1 MRVVTAALICA
12 AGVFTMTVVAVQH
25 VEPAPVV
32 TGTVT
37 RMDTADIS
45 GGRQKFE
52 AGARTAWHRH
62 DKGELLFAESGHLR
76 TGRRSE
82 PVKEYAPGGSEYTA
96 PHVEHWHGATPAEP
110 LVQVNVQFGGKA
122 TWLSRTTDLEYNRK

>member
-1 MRVVTAALICA
+1 MRVVTAALIVA
-12 AGVFTMTVVAVQH
+12 AGVLTMTVVAAQH
-25 VEPAPVV
+25 VELAPVV

-37 RMDTADIS
+37 RMDTSDIS

-52 AGARTAWHRH
+52 AGSRTAWHRH
-62 DKGELLFAESGHLR
+62 DKGELLFAESGRLR

-96 PHVEHWHGATPAEP
+96 PNVEHWHGATPAEP

-122 TWLSRTTDLEYNRK
+122 TWLSRTTDLEYNRQ

>member
-1 MRVVTAALICA
+1 
-12 AGVFTMTVVAVQH
+12 MTVVAAQH
-25 VEPAPVV
+25 VELAPVV

-37 RMDTADIS
+37 RMDTSDIS

-52 AGARTAWHRH
+52 AGSRTAWHRH
-62 DKGELLFAESGHLR
+62 DKGELLFAESGRLR

-96 PHVEHWHGATPAEP
+96 PNVEHWHGATPAEP

-122 TWLSRTTDLEYNRK
+122 TWLSRTTDLEYNRQ

>member
-1 MRVVTAALICA
+1 MQVVTAALIFA
-12 AGVFTMTVVAVQH
+12 AGVLTMTVVAAQH

-62 DKGELLFAESGHLR
+62 DKGELLFAESGHMR

-82 PVKEYAPGGSEYTA
+82 PVKEYAAGGSEYTA

-122 TWLSRTTDLEYNRK
+122 TWLSKTTDLEYNRK

>member
-1 MRVVTAALICA
+1 MRLVTAAIILA
-12 AGVFTMTVVAVQH
+12 AGVFTMTVVAQH
-25 VEPAPVV
+25 VEPGPVV

-37 RMDTADIS
+37 RMDTPDIS
-45 GGRQKFE
+45 GGRQKF
-52 AGARTAWHRH
+52 AARARTAWHRH
-62 DKGELLFAESGHLR
+62 DKGELLFAEAGRMR

-82 PVKEYAPGGSEYTA
+82 PFKEYQPGGSEYTA
-96 PHVEHWHGATPAEP
+96 PNVEHWHGATPAEP

>member
-1 MRVVTAALICA
+1 MRVVTATLIFA
-12 AGVFTMTVVAVQH
+12 AGVLTMTVVAAQH

-52 AGARTAWHRH
+52 TGARTAWHRH
-62 DKGELLFAESGHLR
+62 DKGELLFAESGRMR

-82 PVKEYAPGGSEYTA
+82 AVKEYAAGGSEYTA
-96 PHVEHWHGATPAEP
+96 PNVEHWHGAPPTEA

-122 TWLSRTTDLEYNRK
+122 TWLSKTTDLEYNRK